1 MAMTRVFRS
10 GNSQAVRI
18 PREFQL
24 DTGVVEILRRG
35 DELVLR
41 ESRQDLSRAFDL
53 LASLSGDFLRGG
65 RRQPKPQRRAGL

>member
-24 DTGVVEILRRG
+24 DTEAVEILRRG
-35 DELVLR
+35 DEIVLR
-41 ESRQDLSRAFDL
+41 KPSRNLGRAFDL
-53 LASLSGDFLRGG
+53 LSSLSKDFFRGG
-65 RRQPKPQRRAGL
+65 RRQPKAQRRTPL